1 MKYNIEILIK
11 SILAGIMIG
20 IGGTIYLSLDDKIVG
35 SILFAIGLFIIV
47 VYSFNLYTGKIGYLI
62 NNFNKKYIRE
72 LIITLIGNFIGTF
85 FVGFILK
92 YTRIYTM
99 ISEKAKTLAD
109 IKLND
114 TLISILILS
123 FFCGILMYLAV
134 NTYKEVKDIG
144 KYLAVFL
151 GVIVFILCGFEHCI
165 ANMYYFSVSSTWSL
179 NTLLYLLVMI
189 LGNSLGGILIPLCN
203 KVIKKGGRNLVFLL
217 IFLFNI
223 FNIFYNYVKIYLF
236 FKYI

>member
-1 MKYNIEILIK
+1 MNIVNYMKYNIEILIK

-62 NNFNKKYIRE
+62 NNFSKKYIRE
-72 LIITLIGNFIGTF
+72 LIITLIGNFIGTL

-203 KVIKKGGRNLVFLL
+203 KVIKKGVET
-217 IFLFNI
+217 
-223 FNIFYNYVKIYLF
+223 
-236 FKYI
+236 

>member
-20 IGGTIYLSLDDKIVG
+20 IGGTIYLSLDNKIVG

-47 VYSFNLYTGKIGYLI
+47 VYSFNLYTGKMGYLI

-85 FVGFILK
+85 FVGFVLR
-92 YTRIYTM
+92 YTRIYTS
-99 ISEKAKTLAD
+99 ISDKVKGLVD

-203 KVIKKGGRNLVFLL
+203 KVIKKG
-217 IFLFNI
+217 
-223 FNIFYNYVKIYLF
+223 
-236 FKYI
+236 

>member
-20 IGGTIYLSLDDKIVG
+20 IGGTIYLSLDNKIVG

-72 LIITLIGNFIGTF
+72 LIITLIGNLIGTF

-165 ANMYYFSVSSTWSL
+165 ANMYYFSVSSTLSL

-203 KVIKKGGRNLVFLL
+203 KVIKNG
-217 IFLFNI
+217 
-223 FNIFYNYVKIYLF
+223 
-236 FKYI
+236 

>member
-1 MKYNIEILIK
+1 MNIVNYMKRKLKIESSDYMKYNIEILIK

-72 LIITLIGNFIGTF
+72 LIITLIGNFIGTL

-203 KVIKKGGRNLVFLL
+203 KVIKKGVET
-217 IFLFNI
+217 
-223 FNIFYNYVKIYLF
+223 
-236 FKYI
+236 

>member
-20 IGGTIYLSLDDKIVG
+20 IGGTIYLSLDNKTVG

-85 FVGFILK
+85 FVGFVLR
-92 YTRIYTM
+92 YTRIYTS
-99 ISEKAKTLAD
+99 ISDKAKGLVD

-203 KVIKKGGRNLVFLL
+203 KVIKKG
-217 IFLFNI
+217 
-223 FNIFYNYVKIYLF
+223 
-236 FKYI
+236 

>member
-20 IGGTIYLSLDDKIVG
+20 IGGTIYLSLDNKIVG

-47 VYSFNLYTGKIGYLI
+47 VYSFNLYTGKMGYLI
-62 NNFNKKYIRE
+62 NNFTKKYIRE

-85 FVGFILK
+85 FVGFVLR
-92 YTRIYTM
+92 YTRIYTS
-99 ISEKAKTLAD
+99 ISDKAKGLVD

-203 KVIKKGGRNLVFLL
+203 KVIKKG
-217 IFLFNI
+217 
-223 FNIFYNYVKIYLF
+223 
-236 FKYI
+236 

>member
-20 IGGTIYLSLDDKIVG
+20 IGGTIYLSLDNKIVG

-72 LIITLIGNFIGTF
+72 LIITLIGNFIGTL

-134 NTYKEVKDIG
+134 NTYKEVKDTG

-165 ANMYYFSVSSTWSL
+165 ANMAYITIANAWSWKA
-179 NTLLYLLVMI
+179 LLYVLIMI
-189 LGNSLGGILIPLCN
+189 LGNSFGAILIAY
-203 KVIKKGGRNLVFLL
+203 
-217 IFLFNI
+217 
-223 FNIFYNYVKIYLF
+223 FYNLYYKN
-236 FKYI
+236 

>member
-20 IGGTIYLSLDDKIVG
+20 IGGTIYLSLDNKIVG

-47 VYSFNLYTGKIGYLI
+47 VYSFNLYTSKMGYLI

-85 FVGFILK
+85 FVGFVLR
-92 YTRIYTM
+92 YTRIYTS
-99 ISEKAKTLAD
+99 ISDKAKGLVD

-203 KVIKKGGRNLVFLL
+203 KVIKKG
-217 IFLFNI
+217 
-223 FNIFYNYVKIYLF
+223 
-236 FKYI
+236 

>member
-1 MKYNIEILIK
+1 MKRKLKIESSDYMKYNIEILIK

-72 LIITLIGNFIGTF
+72 LIITLIGNFIGTL

-165 ANMYYFSVSSTWSL
+165 ANMYYFLVSSTWSL

-203 KVIKKGGRNLVFLL
+203 KVIKKGVET
-217 IFLFNI
+217 
-223 FNIFYNYVKIYLF
+223 
-236 FKYI
+236 

>member
-20 IGGTIYLSLDDKIVG
+20 IGGTIYLSLDNKIVG

-72 LIITLIGNFIGTF
+72 LIITLKGNFIGTL

-134 NTYKEVKDIG
+134 NTYKEVKDTG

-203 KVIKKGGRNLVFLL
+203 KVIKKG
-217 IFLFNI
+217 
-223 FNIFYNYVKIYLF
+223 
-236 FKYI
+236 

>member
-20 IGGTIYLSLDDKIVG
+20 IGGTIYLSLDNKIVG

-85 FVGFILK
+85 FVGFVLR
-92 YTRIYTM
+92 YTRIYTS
-99 ISEKAKTLAD
+99 ISDKAKGLVD

-203 KVIKKGGRNLVFLL
+203 KVIKKGKKPSFSTH
-217 IFLFNI
+217 
-223 FNIFYNYVKIYLF
+223 F
-236 FKYI
+236 FIQYF

>member
-1 MKYNIEILIK
+1 MNIVNYMKRKLKIESSDYMKHNIEILIK

-72 LIITLIGNFIGTF
+72 LIITLIGNFIGTL

-99 ISEKAKTLAD
+99 ISEKAKTLAE

-203 KVIKKGGRNLVFLL
+203 KVIKKGVET
-217 IFLFNI
+217 
-223 FNIFYNYVKIYLF
+223 
-236 FKYI
+236 

>member
-1 MKYNIEILIK
+1 MKSNISILIK

-20 IGGTIYLSLDDKIVG
+20 IGGTIYLSLDNKIVG
-35 SILFAIGLFIIV
+35 SILFVIGLFIIV

-85 FVGFILK
+85 FVGFILR
-92 YTRIYTM
+92 YTRIYNM

-203 KVIKKGGRNLVFLL
+203 KVIKKG
-217 IFLFNI
+217 
-223 FNIFYNYVKIYLF
+223 
-236 FKYI
+236 

>member
-1 MKYNIEILIK
+1 MKRKLKIESSDYMKYNIEILIK

-72 LIITLIGNFIGTF
+72 LIITLIGNFIGTL

-203 KVIKKGGRNLVFLL
+203 KVIKDGVET
-217 IFLFNI
+217 
-223 FNIFYNYVKIYLF
+223 
-236 FKYI
+236 

>member
-20 IGGTIYLSLDDKIVG
+20 IGGTIYLSLDNKIVG

-62 NNFNKKYIRE
+62 NNFSKKYIRE
-72 LIITLIGNFIGTF
+72 LIITLIGNFIGTL

-123 FFCGILMYLAV
+123 FFCGMLMYLAV

-203 KVIKKGGRNLVFLL
+203 KVIKKG
-217 IFLFNI
+217 
-223 FNIFYNYVKIYLF
+223 
-236 FKYI
+236 

>member
-20 IGGTIYLSLDDKIVG
+20 IGGTIYLSLDNKIVG
-35 SILFAIGLFIIV
+35 SILFGIGLFIIV

-72 LIITLIGNFIGTF
+72 LIITLIGNFIGTL

-189 LGNSLGGILIPLCN
+189 LGNSLGEILIPLCN
-203 KVIKKGGRNLVFLL
+203 KVIKKG
-217 IFLFNI
+217 
-223 FNIFYNYVKIYLF
+223 
-236 FKYI
+236 

>member
-20 IGGTIYLSLDDKIVG
+20 IGGTIYLSLDNKIVG

-47 VYSFNLYTGKIGYLI
+47 VYSFNLYTGKMGYLI

-85 FVGFILK
+85 FVGFVLR
-92 YTRIYTM
+92 YTRIYTS
-99 ISEKAKTLAD
+99 ISDKAKGLVD

-151 GVIVFILCGFEHCI
+151 GVIVFVLCGFEHCI

-203 KVIKKGGRNLVFLL
+203 KVIKKG
-217 IFLFNI
+217 
-223 FNIFYNYVKIYLF
+223 
-236 FKYI
+236 

>member
-1 MKYNIEILIK
+1 MKCNIEILIK

-20 IGGTIYLSLDDKIVG
+20 IGGTIYLSLDNKIVG

-85 FVGFILK
+85 FVGFILR
-92 YTRIYTM
+92 YTRIYNM

-123 FFCGILMYLAV
+123 FFCGILTYLAV

-203 KVIKKGGRNLVFLL
+203 KVIKKG
-217 IFLFNI
+217 
-223 FNIFYNYVKIYLF
+223 
-236 FKYI
+236 

>member
-1 MKYNIEILIK
+1 MKSNISILIK

-20 IGGTIYLSLDDKIVG
+20 IGGTIFLSLDNKIVG
-35 SILFAIGLFIIV
+35 SILFAIGLFMIV
-47 VYSFNLYTGKIGYLI
+47 VYGFNLYTGKIGYLI

-85 FVGFILK
+85 FVGFILR
-92 YTRIYTM
+92 YTRIYTS
-99 ISEKAKTLAD
+99 ISDKAKGLVD

-165 ANMYYFSVSSTWSL
+165 ANMYYFSIANAWYL
-179 NTLLYLLVMI
+179 NTLLYLVIMI

-203 KVIKKGGRNLVFLL
+203 KIINK
-217 IFLFNI
+217 
-223 FNIFYNYVKIYLF
+223 
-236 FKYI
+236 

>member
-20 IGGTIYLSLDDKIVG
+20 IGGTIYLSLDNKIVG

-72 LIITLIGNFIGTF
+72 LIITLIGNFIGTL

-114 TLISILILS
+114 TSISILILS

-165 ANMYYFSVSSTWSL
+165 ANMYYFTVSSTWSL

-203 KVIKKGGRNLVFLL
+203 KVIKKGG
-217 IFLFNI
+217 
-223 FNIFYNYVKIYLF
+223 
-236 FKYI
+236 

>member
-11 SILAGIMIG
+11 SILACIMIG
-20 IGGTIYLSLDDKIVG
+20 IGGTIYLSLDNKIVG

-47 VYSFNLYTGKIGYLI
+47 VYSFNLYTGKMGYLI

-85 FVGFILK
+85 FVGFVLR
-92 YTRIYTM
+92 YTRIYTS
-99 ISEKAKTLAD
+99 ISDKAKGLVD

-203 KVIKKGGRNLVFLL
+203 KVIKKG
-217 IFLFNI
+217 
-223 FNIFYNYVKIYLF
+223 
-236 FKYI
+236 